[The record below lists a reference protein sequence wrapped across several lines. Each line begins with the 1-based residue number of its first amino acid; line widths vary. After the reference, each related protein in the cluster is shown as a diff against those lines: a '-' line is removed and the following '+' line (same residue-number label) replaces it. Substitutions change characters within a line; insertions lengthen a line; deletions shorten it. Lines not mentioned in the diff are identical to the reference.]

1 MQMKPP
7 EKRKAVLYVR
17 VRPATKKMIKTYAK
31 VNDVSESHAVDFLL
45 ELAMKAVEVTNLTSR
60 DLHP

>member
-1 MQMKPP
+1 MKLP

-17 VRPATKKMIKTYAK
+17 VKPANKKMLKAYAK
-31 VNDVSESHAVDFLL
+31 ANDVSESQAVDFLL

-60 DLHP
+60 DLQP